1 MGQTTLFDHLYQA
14 LLHLLLSYHLLKHF
28 ASVHNTLAKLQNF
41 CDNTER
47 LSDLYLVTPKKCSN
61 FALTINNHCQNMEVI
76 QSFTIDHTRLK
87 PGIYVSRED
96 KGFTTFDLRIT
107 EPNQEPA
114 VAPAAMHSLEHLM
127 ATWFRNSEAKE
138 DVVYVGP
145 MGCLT
150 GMYIIMTGTYSVEDM
165 RRLTIECLQ
174 WILTQT
180 EVPATRP
187 EACGNYL
194 LHDLPMCQWE
204 SKRYLDRLK
213 HDFHSEY
220 TKLQITLEDG
230 KVFADA

>member
-1 MGQTTLFDHLYQA
+1 LT
-14 LLHLLLSYHLLKHF
+14 KF
-28 ASVHNTLAKLQNF
+28 AYKLCNTVIYF
-41 CDNTER
+41 CILISLDYYKSATCAT
-47 LSDLYLVTPKKCSN
+47 DDI
-61 FALTINNHCQNMEVI
+61 FILTINPANGITLFYNNMEVI
-76 QSFTIDHTRLK
+76 QSFTIDHTHLK

-127 ATWFRNSEAKE
+127 ATWFRNSEAKD

-150 GMYIIMTGTYSVEDM
+150 GMYIIMTGTYTVEDM
-165 RRLTIECLQ
+165 RRLTIDCLQ

-194 LHDLPMCQWE
+194 LHDLPMCKWE
-204 SKRYLDRLK
+204 AARYLDRLQ
-213 HDFHSEY
+213 HDFHCEY
-220 TKLQITLEDG
+220 TKLQITLDDG